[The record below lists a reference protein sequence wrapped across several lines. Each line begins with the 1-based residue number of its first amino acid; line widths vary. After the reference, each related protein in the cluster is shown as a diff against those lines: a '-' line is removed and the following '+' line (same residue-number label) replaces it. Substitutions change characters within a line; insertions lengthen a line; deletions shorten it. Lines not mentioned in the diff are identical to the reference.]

1 MSLKVVHINTSVKGG
16 AGIAALR
23 LQKAQ
28 QNIGVQAA
36 FLAKDL
42 CIDFNGSE
50 LENTF
55 FTYKKP
61 SFLVRIRNKIL
72 PKKALVMARKLAKI
86 RPNLNCEMA
95 SLPFGR
101 LDLLDHPLV
110 KRADV
115 IHLHWVVGLV
125 DYPSFFK
132 NNNKPVVWTLHDM
145 NPFLGLFHY
154 SQDNTQ
160 NKAVA
165 GYLENQVKNIKAEAL
180 LNFKMGAVVSPSS
193 WLLDCAKKANVFPK
207 GTQFSEI
214 ANAIN
219 IKKYTPPTDFKRQ
232 NQELTLLYTAGN
244 LENPR
249 KGVDLVLEALNNYP
263 GPITLL
269 TVGKGRLI
277 FKNPKVKVVSLG
289 YIDNPQEMIA
299 SYWQA
304 DALLLPSREDN
315 LPNTMVESLCCGTPV
330 ISFKTGGM
338 QQYIQEGIN
347 GCLSTTIDSEG
358 LKQSIIRFQETQSQF
373 VAQSIATSARTHF
386 QGKNQAKKY
395 LNLYLE
401 LQNKITPK
409 N

>member
-1 MSLKVVHINTSVKGG
+1 MSLRVVHINTSVKGG

-23 LQKAQ
+23 LQQAQ
-28 QNIGVQAA
+28 QGIGVQAA
-36 FLAKDL
+36 YLAKDL
-42 CIDFNGSE
+42 CIDFNGTKQ
-50 LENTF
+50 ENTYF
-55 FTYKKP
+55 RYKKP
-61 SFLVRIRNKIL
+61 SLLSRILNKIL
-72 PKKALVMARKLAKI
+72 PKKSLVMAKELAKI
-86 RPNLNCEMA
+86 KPNLRCEMA
-95 SLPFGR
+95 SLPFGQV
-101 LDLLDHPLV
+101 DLLDHPLV
-110 KRADV
+110 KTADI

-132 NNNKPVVWTLHDM
+132 NNKKPIVWTLHDM
-145 NPFLGLFHY
+145 NPFLGMFHY
-154 SQDNTQ
+154 SQDHAQ

-165 GYLENQVKNIKAEAL
+165 GDLEHRVKNIKAKAL
-180 LNFKMGAVVSPSS
+180 LNLKMGAVVSPSS
-193 WLLDCAKKANVFPK
+193 WLLASAKSAKVFIK
-207 GTQFSEI
+207 NTSFTEI
-214 ANAIN
+214 ANAID
-219 IKKYTPPTDFKRQ
+219 IKKYAPSPDSTQ
-232 NQELTLLYTAGN
+232 QHQELTLLYTAGN

-249 KGVDLVLEALNNYP
+249 KGVDLVIDALNNYP
-263 GPITLL
+263 APITLL
-269 TVGKGRLI
+269 TVGKGQLTI
-277 FKNPKVKVVSLG
+277 KNPKVKIVPLG

-330 ISFKTGGM
+330 ISFNTGGM

-347 GCLSTTIDSEG
+347 GCLSATIDSEG
-358 LKQSIIRFQETQSQF
+358 LRQAIIRFQETQSQF
-373 VAQSIATSARTHF
+373 IAQSIATSARTHF